1 MSIKV
6 NPHHPVAEEIARILS
21 GIGGCPSLQ
30 QMKMVNEAAKRA
42 AARVD
47 EANARAE
54 KAEAELAEFKE
65 QMEKLKITDAQIDAI
80 FSDIQP
86 KEESK

>member
-6 NPHHPVAEEIARILS
+6 KPNHPVAEEIARILS

-47 EANARAE
+47 EATARAE
-54 KAEAELAEFKE
+54 KAEAELAEIKRDLARRPDNNPF
-65 QMEKLKITDAQIDAI
+65 
-80 FSDIQP
+80 F
-86 KEESK
+86 